1 MFVIPRMIE
10 GEESIDISCTHIGAE
25 SEKGLDALAP
35 PPPRS
40 HMQRS
45 PPAAP
50 ASEFVLLYQ

>member
-1 MFVIPRMIE
+1 VFVIPRVIE

-25 SEKGLDALAP
+25 SEEGLDALAP
-35 PPPRS
+35 RPSRS

-50 ASEFVLLYQ
+50 ASVFVLLY